1 MTAKEYLQQI
11 RKQDIKIGQRIT
23 QLERMKSRLAQ
34 MEAYAYAT
42 GSIDYSKDKVQSSP
56 SSGNERVE
64 EKVDYEKQVKQFA
77 ESVRKM
83 IRDGEA
89 LRDKIITEIQSL
101 ENAVYVDI
109 LYRRYVDCHSF
120 ERIACDM
127 SYTYQYTLN
136 LHGEALKAF
145 EQKL

>member
-23 QLERMKSRLAQ
+23 QLQQ
-34 MEAYAYAT
+34 MRDRIHT
-42 GSIDYSKDKVQSSP
+42 IGSFDYSKDRVQFSP
-56 SSGNERVE
+56 ESGNRQIEDL
-64 EKVDYEKQVKQFA
+64 VDFENEIKD
-77 ESVRKM
+77 M
-83 IRDGEA
+83 IKHEQH
-89 LRDKIITEIQSL
+89 LKDKIISEIQTL

-109 LYRRYVDCHSF
+109 LFRRYVDCQSF

-127 SYTYQYTLN
+127 NYTYQYVLN

-145 EQKL
+145 EQKLIENK